1 MHHNFLFMGISDRK
15 DREKKELNDLILKE
29 ARALFLQ
36 EGFEKTSIRKIA
48 DRIEYSPATIY
59 LYFKDKN
66 ELLLALHQ
74 ESFTHLFEALSSVAS
89 VPDAFERLIALGRA
103 YIEYGLKHP
112 EEYDLMFMLSAPLEA
127 LECKQE
133 IWCDGQKAID
143 LVKMM
148 VEDCKQNGYFKPDV
162 DAEIA
167 AIMLW
172 AQVHGIVSLHLKH
185 RFNMFEGKDLPI
197 LIDDTFKLFTRTLQS
212 FR

>member
-1 MHHNFLFMGISDRK
+1 MSISDRK

-74 ESFTHLFEALSSVAS
+74 ESFTHLFESLSSVAS
-89 VPDAFERLIALGRA
+89 VPDAFERLVALGRA
-103 YIEYGLKHP
+103 YINYGLQHP
-112 EEYDLMFMLSAPLEA
+112 EDYDLMFMMSAPLDA
-127 LECKQE
+127 LEGKKE
-133 IWCDGQKAID
+133 IWCDGQKAIE

-148 VEDCKQNGYFKPDV
+148 VEDCKQHGYFKPDL
-162 DAEIA
+162 DPEIA

-185 RFNMFEGKDLPI
+185 RFNMFEGKDLNK
-197 LIDDTFKLFTRTLQS
+197 LIGDTFNMFTQTLQS
-212 FR
+212 FK

>member
-1 MHHNFLFMGISDRK
+1 MSIADRK
-15 DREKKELNDLILKE
+15 DREKKELTELILKE
-29 ARALFLQ
+29 ARALFLE
-36 EGFEKTSIRKIA
+36 EGFEKTSIRRIA

-89 VPDAFERLIALGRA
+89 MPDAFERLVALGRA
-103 YIEYGLKHP
+103 YIEYGLKNP
-112 EEYDLMFMLSAPLEA
+112 EEYELMFMLSAPLDA
-127 LECKQE
+127 LECRHE

-148 VEDCKQNGYFKPDV
+148 VADCKVNGYFRKDLDP
-162 DAEIA
+162 ETT

-172 AQVHGIVSLHLKH
+172 SQVHGLVSLYLKH
-185 RFNMFEGKDLPI
+185 RFNMFKDQDLKQ
-197 LIDDTFKLFTRTLQS
+197 LIEKTFGLFIQTLQC